1 MKTISTRVSEEV
13 YSQLLEYCSTK
24 ATSLSELI
32 TSALDGLLEGK
43 IKIRARTSQI
53 SARCPECGFSLFYHA
68 TESDGPHVFCARC
81 GWWSQIKL
89 PEKWKKGELV
99 LAQTDGKKANAE

>member
-1 MKTISTRVSEEV
+1 MKTISTRVTEEV
-13 YSQLLEYCSTK
+13 YSQLLEYCSAK
-24 ATSLSELI
+24 AISLSELI
-32 TSALDGLLEGK
+32 TGALEGLLAGK

-68 TESDGPHVFCARC
+68 TQADGPHVFCVRC

-99 LAQTDGKKANAE
+99 LAQTDGKKES